1 MARKKKQPEE
11 SKDTNGHDT
20 SSLTNGEGANL
31 SVPAEINGNG
41 LNGNGNGHLQKVIP
55 VSGMYKDWFLD
66 YASYVILERAVPH
79 IHDGLKPVQRRILH
93 SLYELDDGRFHKV
106 ANVIGNTMKYHP
118 HGDASIGDAIVQL
131 GQKNLLLDTQGNWG
145 NIYTGDGAA
154 APRYIETRLSKF
166 ALDVVF
172 NPKTTEWQA
181 SYDGR
186 AKEPVTL
193 PVKFPLVLAQ
203 GADGIAVG
211 LACKILP
218 HNFIELIDASIKV
231 LKGKKPKIFPDF
243 PTGGLADFSDYNDGE
258 RGGRIKVR
266 ARIKEVDKKTLLITE
281 IPFGTT
287 TMSLADS
294 IVKTN
299 EKGKIKIKKV
309 EDTTAE
315 NVEIWIHLAPGTSP
329 DKTIDA
335 LYAFTDCEVSIS
347 PNTCVIE
354 NDKPRFMGVSDILQL
369 STQRTLD
376 LLKHELEIKKH
387 ELEEQWHFLSLEKI
401 FIEKRIYRDIEECE
415 TWEAVIAAIRKG
427 LKPYLKKLI
436 REVTDEDITRLT
448 EIKIKRISK
457 YDSKKADDDI
467 KKLEEELAQTK
478 HHLANLTDYAIDYF
492 NRLKEKYGKGRE
504 RKTEI
509 RAMEVINATE
519 VAMENVKLYMNRE
532 EGFIGWG
539 LKKDEFVTD
548 CSDID
553 DIIAF
558 CADGKFKVVKNAE
571 KVFIGKN
578 IIHAAVWKKGDERT
592 VYNCIYKDGA
602 SGKSFVKRFN
612 VTGVTRDKEYDVTKG
627 TPGSRIHYLTANPNA
642 ESEVVTV
649 RLDSR
654 CSARI
659 KEFDFDFATLEIKG
673 RSVLGN
679 TLTKYPIRKV
689 EKKSGGHST
698 LGGINIWYDDA
709 VGRLNTDERGKLLG
723 NFTGDDRILAIYKDG
738 TFELTTYDLSNRYE
752 PNETLIVEKFNP
764 AKPVAAVY
772 FDGEKRNYF
781 VKRFL
786 IETKSVGEKFKFISE
801 APFTRL
807 LVVSTGKNPT
817 VEVSTR
823 RGKETVNIDEF
834 IDVKGWKALGNRISM
849 NKVTGVKL
857 VSEEDVQQQQAAGSG
872 GSEEST
878 VNGQQSAAENTE
890 NKQRAGEGSA
900 KMKTK
905 TVAGDLF
912 EQKEQTVKEKKKTP
926 ATEKKPDAKEKKSSA
941 RKPAEKSVQKE
952 KPVAEFKKPPQGKIE
967 VGSAIEW
974 DFGKPP
980 ARFAAKKE
988 KKAKKGQGSLF

>member
-1 MARKKKQPEE
+1 MAKKKKGKKTETEE
-11 SKDTNGHDT
+11 TNGHGP
-20 SSLTNGEGANL
+20 SS
-31 SVPAEINGNG
+31 PINGKEPESAQIEPGKVEMNG
-41 LNGNGNGHLQKVIP
+41 HDLKGNNGNGNDHLQKVIP
-55 VSGMYKDWFLD
+55 VSGMYRDWFLD

-79 IHDGLKPVQRRILH
+79 INDGLKPVQRRILH
-93 SLYELDDGRFHKV
+93 SLYEMDDGRFHKV
-106 ANVIGNTMKYHP
+106 ANVIGNTMKFHP
-118 HGDASIGDAIVQL
+118 HGDASIGDAIVQI

-145 NIYTGDGAA
+145 NIYTGDNAA

-218 HNFIELIDASIKV
+218 HNFIELIDGSIKV
-231 LKGKKPKIFPDF
+231 LKGKKPKIYPDF
-243 PTGGLADFSDYNDGE
+243 PTGGLADFSAYNDGE
-258 RGGRIKVR
+258 RGGKIKVR
-266 ARIKEVDKKTLLITE
+266 ARIKELDKKTLVITE
-281 IPFGTT
+281 IPYGTT
-287 TMSLADS
+287 TLSLIDS
-294 IVKTN
+294 ILKAN
-299 EKGKIKIKKV
+299 EKGKIKVKKV
-309 EDTTAE
+309 EDNTAE
-315 NVEIWIHLAPGTSP
+315 NVEIMIHLSPGTSP

-354 NDKPRFMGVSDILQL
+354 NDKPRFMGVSEILQL

-376 LLKHELEIKKH
+376 LLKRELEIKKH

-427 LKPYLKKLI
+427 LKPYLKKLM

-448 EIKIKRISK
+448 EIRIKRISK
-457 YDSKKADDDI
+457 YDSKKADEDL
-467 KKLEEELAQTK
+467 KKLEADLAQVK
-478 HHLANLTDYAIDYF
+478 HDLAHLTDYAINYF
-492 NRLKEKYGKGRE
+492 TMLKEKYGKGRE

-509 RAMEVINATE
+509 REMEVINATAA
-519 VAMENVKLYMNRE
+519 AMENVKLYMNRE

-539 LKKDEFVTD
+539 LKKDEFVAD

-571 KVFIGKN
+571 KAFIGKN

-602 SGKSFVKRFN
+602 SGKSFVKRFS
-612 VTGVTRDKEYDVTKG
+612 VTGVTRDKEYDVSRG
-627 TPGSRIHYLTANPNA
+627 AAGSRIHYLTANPNA

-654 CSARI
+654 SSARI

-673 RSVLGN
+673 RGVLGN
-679 TLTKYPIRKV
+679 TITKYPVRKV

-698 LGGINIWYDDA
+698 LGGINIWYEDT

-723 NFTGDDRILAIYKDG
+723 NFSGDDRILAIYKDG
-738 TFELTTYDLSNRYE
+738 SFELTTYDLSNRYE
-752 PNETLIVEKFNP
+752 PTETLIAEKFNP
-764 AKPVAAVY
+764 AKPLAVVY
-772 FDGEKRNYF
+772 YDGEKENYF
-781 VKRFL
+781 VKRFM
-786 IETKSVGEKFKFISE
+786 IETKTVGEKFKFTGE
-801 APFTRL
+801 APKSKL

-817 VEVSTR
+817 VEVSTK

-834 IDVKGWKALGNRISM
+834 IDVKGWKSLGNRISM
-849 NKVTGVKL
+849 NKVTNVKL
-857 VSEEDVQQQQAAGSG
+857 VSEEAVESPQEAGDRSQQ
-872 GSEEST
+872 EE
-878 VNGQQSAAENTE
+878 
-890 NKQRAGEGSA
+890 
-900 KMKTK
+900 
-905 TVAGDLF
+905 VAGDDLRVAGRQSEGDLF
-912 EQKEQTVKEKKKTP
+912 SQKDEVKEKKKAP
-926 ATEKKPDAKEKKSSA
+926 AAEKKSESKPQKTQGK
-941 RKPAEKSVQKE
+941 KPAEAKSQPKE
-952 KPVAEFKKPPQGKIE
+952 KSQPEPKSKGEVKTKTPGKIE
-967 VGSAIEW
+967 IGTAIEW

-980 ARFAAKKE
+980 AKFAAKKE
-988 KKAKKGQGSLF
+988 KKGKTKKGQGSLF